1 MLHILMVYKNYA
13 MFTWSYFAYLWRFKL
28 CVYMCVFCVLRLLD
42 GFIDN
47 MKFRVE
53 FTVNRLPLRLQHRA
67 VHMAVQNELRD
78 VLFPVGSRSLS
89 PAFPPALRSVRHIC
103 TKLMQQIQ
111 ILVKHYRILK
121 LYVYLC
127 VCGGGVYRLFD
138 QKLEKNAEQKNA
150 VCNIVAG
157 TSKPAPYLVFGP
169 PGTGKTV
176 TIVEAIKQVKLVIIL
191 K

>member
-1 MLHILMVYKNYA
+1 M
-13 MFTWSYFAYLWRFKL
+13 
-28 CVYMCVFCVLRLLD
+28 LRLLD

-53 FTVNRLPLRLQHRA
+53 FTVNRLPLKLQHRA

-121 LYVYLC
+121 LDVYLC
-127 VCGGGVYRLFD
+127 VCVCVCVCGGGGSLGSLIKSWTRTLNRKMQYVTLWLVRPSRHHTWCLD
-138 QKLEKNAEQKNA
+138 LLAL
-150 VCNIVAG
+150 V
-157 TSKPAPYLVFGP
+157 KPS
-169 PGTGKTV
+169 
-176 TIVEAIKQVKLVIIL
+176 Q
-191 K
+191 